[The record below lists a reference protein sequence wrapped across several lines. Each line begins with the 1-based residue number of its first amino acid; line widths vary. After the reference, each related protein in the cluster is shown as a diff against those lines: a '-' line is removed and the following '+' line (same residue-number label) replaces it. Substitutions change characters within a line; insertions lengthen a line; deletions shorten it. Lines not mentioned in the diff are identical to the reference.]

1 MVKETLPVGIG
12 SPAGPAAV
20 IVKVTVCPKLEGFG
34 VEVKVTVGFPLLTVC
49 VKVAE
54 VLGRLEKSPKYCAGI
69 VLLPPC
75 IHEPVIV

>member
-1 MVKETLPVGIG
+1 
-12 SPAGPAAV
+12 
-20 IVKVTVCPKLEGFG
+20 
-34 VEVKVTVGFPLLTVC
+34 